1 MPKKPAAI
9 SQKPRQP
16 PPTSSASSGAS
27 ADAINRWAQS
37 RAQGDVATPAVFNR
51 ARKGEIQRRV
61 TVYLPVDIYKRLAMF
76 CAEHDQTLSDVTAE
90 ALSKHVDV

>member
-16 PPTSSASSGAS
+16 PPSNGTSAAS
-27 ADAINRWAQS
+27 ADTINKWTQS
-37 RAQGDVATPAVFNR
+37 RAHGDVATPAVFNR

-61 TVYLPVDIYKRLAMF
+61 TVYLPVDIYRRLAMF
-76 CAEHDQTLSDVTAE
+76 CAEHDQTLSDVTAV
-90 ALSKHVDV
+90 ALSKHVGA